1 MPRKVKFVPTP
12 SRLSQILEHLRKEP
26 RPQLQKV
33 KALKITYAYRND
45 HWGARCV
52 LRPRL
57 VRRRVRLTLGGLWCR
72 HFVKDELPRIR
83 YANPRLDIQVNKLP
97 KTRQDNWKPELT
109 VELRA
114 SRDVM
119 LLGLLTQ

>member
-52 LRPRL
+52 LIYSEAALLDVQRL
-57 VRRRVRLTLGGLWCR
+57 VPQTFCQG
-72 HFVKDELPRIR
+72 
-83 YANPRLDIQVNKLP
+83 
-97 KTRQDNWKPELT
+97 
-109 VELRA
+109 
-114 SRDVM
+114 
-119 LLGLLTQ
+119 